1 MTIDQHIAAGID
13 LGSNTFRLLVAIC
26 SAGNFRALDKKL
38 VTVRLVRGL
47 EKTQILHERAMQ
59 KGLEVL
65 RVFRTSLDHYQ
76 PQSIRVCGTE
86 ALRQAR
92 NSYLFLQKA
101 EKILQNK
108 IDIVTGEEEAHL
120 SLAGALSGYEE
131 PFSGTVLLVDVGG
144 GSTELLFADQ
154 TTGQTRVESMGL
166 GVVGL
171 TEKFLAATQADIT
184 AMDALLT
191 DTIGNALEK
200 MKFLKK
206 LPAVNIIGSGGTA
219 TSLAALDLNLTSY
232 DESLVH
238 GHILLNNGME
248 KLWSRRIVLPA
259 DKRNELPCLGE
270 GRGEILPAG
279 LRIYQVLLKLMRQNK
294 IRVSDTGLLE
304 GILLSSISY
313 IPYLNCSPH
322 NFIPKS

>member
-1 MTIDQHIAAGID
+1 
-13 LGSNTFRLLVAIC
+13 
-26 SAGNFRALDKKL
+26 
-38 VTVRLVRGL
+38 
-47 EKTQILHERAMQ
+47 
-59 KGLEVL
+59 
-65 RVFRTSLDHYQ
+65 
-76 PQSIRVCGTE
+76 
-86 ALRQAR
+86 
-92 NSYLFLQKA
+92 
-101 EKILQNK
+101 
-108 IDIVTGEEEAHL
+108 
-120 SLAGALSGYEE
+120 
-131 PFSGTVLLVDVGG
+131 
-144 GSTELLFADQ
+144 
-154 TTGQTRVESMGL
+154 MGL

-248 KLWSRRIVLPA
+248 KLWSRLIVLPA

-304 GILLSSISY
+304 GILLSSISD